1 MKREVIADKGIWTG
15 KKHYVL
21 NVHNS
26 EGVQYKE
33 PKLKIMG
40 IEAVR
45 SSTPAACRTLIVDS
59 INVIL
64 NEDQKA
70 IQQFIIDKKKE
81 FLKLQPEDVSFPRSV
96 RGLSKYHDAAN
107 MYRKGTPIH
116 VRGALLYNYLLKK
129 NKITTKYEEI
139 FDGDKIKFC
148 YLKIPNPIKE
158 NVVAFSVVLPKEL
171 NLQKYVDYDKQF
183 EKAYLEPLNTIL
195 DAIGWSAEK
204 KNTLEDFF

>member
-1 MKREVIADKGIWTG
+1 MFFAIGKAYEDLGEYMNVYEQKMVMKREVIANKGIWTG

-26 EGVQYKE
+26 EGVQYKK
-33 PKLKIMG
+33 PKLKVQG

-64 NEDQKA
+64 NKDQKA

-129 NKITTKYEEI
+129 NKIISI
-139 FDGDKIKFC
+139 FYSDHHIKHHTHFNYNYGQYWLD
-148 YLKIPNPIKE
+148 YL
-158 NVVAFSVVLPKEL
+158 FGTL
-171 NLQKYVDYDKQF
+171 
-183 EKAYLEPLNTIL
+183 
-195 DAIGWSAEK
+195 K
-204 KNTLEDFF
+204 K

>member
-1 MKREVIADKGIWTG
+1 MYIIVKVYNIK
-15 KKHYVL
+15 
-21 NVHNS
+21 
-26 EGVQYKE
+26 
-33 PKLKIMG
+33 PKLKVQG